1 MLGKIKFSS
10 DRLTNVCFFTLT
22 LSCFFA
28 RLEMFENHFAPQVIR
43 QLETCASDWARL
55 AQSSFDA
62 DSRSLAL
69 LSVQQQT
76 LSSLATWIEM
86 VVLKSSLQ
94 GNIYTHTE
102 LEFVPDM
109 TLTGDSQV
117 RVTVHVYTQS
127 RTNRFLL
134 RSPSSW
140 PGSSP
145 TSREW
150 PPGSGPWMRTPAP
163 LPSRY
168 HTCTLHVCRR

>member
-1 MLGKIKFSS
+1 M
-10 DRLTNVCFFTLT
+10 
-22 LSCFFA
+22 
-28 RLEMFENHFAPQVIR
+28 IR

-117 RVTVHVYTQS
+117 SITVHVYTVQK
-127 RTNRFLL
+127 T
-134 RSPSSW
+134 
-140 PGSSP
+140 GSCSGHH
-145 TSREW
+145 RAGRDHRQH
-150 PPGSGPWMRTPAP
+150 PGSGRQVQDPG
-163 LPSRY
+163 
-168 HTCTLHVCRR
+168 

>member
-1 MLGKIKFSS
+1 MKVFL
-10 DRLTNVCFFTLT
+10 LL
-22 LSCFFA
+22 
-28 RLEMFENHFAPQVIR
+28 QVIR

-55 AQSSFDA
+55 AQSSFDT

-109 TLTGDSQV
+109 TLTGISQV
-117 RVTVHVYTQS
+117 SIIVHVYT
-127 RTNRFLL
+127 L
-134 RSPSSW
+134 
-140 PGSSP
+140 
-145 TSREW
+145 
-150 PPGSGPWMRTPAP
+150 
-163 LPSRY
+163 Y
-168 HTCTLHVCRR
+168 